1 MLAAPQVIRYEQ
13 FIKEN
18 MQLGYATAFAA
29 CGDFYR
35 AQDVLESGL
44 VKSFDRWVSQEGQY
58 LRADVHGGRQWAE
71 LFLAQ
76 AVRAGVTAV
85 SVEHGDAPGASFSRS
100 PKLLSKRE
108 AVDLLLEFEES
119 ERKALTLLYV
129 EEAPSAR
136 VQHWLSVSQE
146 YVDALNAKLEA
157 RLRSW
162 TPTDPHEE
170 STMDYFRRTL
180 RQYRLPAQFHQTVA
194 GQLRRSAGGVESTFR
209 NVIISAAAL
218 VVSYAVIKM
227 IFYLDEDRYGYGYG
241 RGAMSQLGAFS
252 MLVTGHLDF
261 AGTIFMFLLHRALQL
276 NGRRVL
282 VLSRAK
288 FLLPALGACAYTGI
302 GFFLVWLGTLLLP
315 DMLED
320 IMDFTS
326 LYYMF
331 LMHKLW
337 QMASVAVTIYW
348 LYCVALYCFDGF
360 ERLVDSVRQNKED
373 AGIAAETETAE

>member
-18 MQLGYATAFAA
+18 MQLGYATAFVE

-44 VKSFDRWVSQEGQY
+44 VKSFHQWVMQEGRY
-58 LRADVHGGRQWAE
+58 LRTVIHEGRPWADV
-71 LFLAQ
+71 FLTK
-76 AVRAGVTAV
+76 AVRAGLTAV
-85 SVEHGDAPGASFSRS
+85 SVEAGDAPGASFSKS

-108 AVDLLLEFEES
+108 AVDLLTEFEAE
-119 ERKALTLLYV
+119 ERKAIVLLYV
-129 EEAPSAR
+129 EEAPAAR
-136 VQHWLSVSQE
+136 VRHWLSVSQE
-146 YVDALNAKLEA
+146 YIEALNAKLEE

-162 TPTDPHEE
+162 TPADPHEE

-180 RQYRLPAQFHQTVA
+180 RQYRLPAQFHQVVS
-194 GQLRRSAGGVESTFR
+194 GQLRSSAGGVESTFR

-252 MLVTGHLDF
+252 MLVTGHFDF
-261 AGTIFMFLLHRALQL
+261 AGTIFMFLLHRALQI

-282 VLSRAK
+282 VLSKAK
-288 FLLPALGACAYTGI
+288 YLLPALGACAYTGI
-302 GFFLVWLGTLLLP
+302 GFFLVWLGTILLP

-320 IMDFTS
+320 LMDFTS

-331 LMHKLW
+331 LIHKLW
-337 QMASVAVTIYW
+337 QMASVALTVYW
-348 LYCVALYCFDGF
+348 LYCVALYSFDGF
-360 ERLVDSVRQNKED
+360 ERLVDSVRLERED
-373 AGIAAETETAE
+373 AAAADTETAE